1 MDKEM
6 IYGDEE
12 DLRKNRSA
20 AGGEAVRPVALLRL
34 SCLFD
39 TPV

>member
-6 IYGDEE
+6 IYVDEK

-20 AGGEAVRPVALLRL
+20 AGDGAVRAVAVLRL
-34 SCLFD
+34 SCLVD

>member
-20 AGGEAVRPVALLRL
+20 AGGGVVRAVALLRL
-34 SCLFD
+34 SCRFD
-39 TPV
+39 IPM